1 VITGQDAEKP
11 SVQYIIDG
19 KQSMTVFKDVRVLVR
34 DAINAAITY
43 LEGGEPEATTTYN
56 NGVKDVP
63 SKPSEVQVVDKSNV
77 REILIDSGYYSE
89 SDFTWPTCLCFACG
103 GSGHALKKDLF
114 VFRFDLYIVFFPI
127 YSNHILEYFA
137 HITVPS

>member
-19 KQSMTVFKDVRVLVR
+19 
-34 DAINAAITY
+34 NAAITY

-77 REILIDSGYYSE
+77 REIDSGYYSE
-89 SDFTWPTCLCFACG
+89 SDFTWPT
-103 GSGHALKKDLF
+103 
-114 VFRFDLYIVFFPI
+114 
-127 YSNHILEYFA
+127 E
-137 HITVPS
+137 

>member
-1 VITGQDAEKP
+1 
-11 SVQYIIDG
+11 
-19 KQSMTVFKDVRVLVR
+19 MTVFKDVRVLVR

-89 SDFTWPTCLCFACG
+89 SDSLGPL
-103 GSGHALKKDLF
+103 SSKEK
-114 VFRFDLYIVFFPI
+114 
-127 YSNHILEYFA
+127 
-137 HITVPS
+137 